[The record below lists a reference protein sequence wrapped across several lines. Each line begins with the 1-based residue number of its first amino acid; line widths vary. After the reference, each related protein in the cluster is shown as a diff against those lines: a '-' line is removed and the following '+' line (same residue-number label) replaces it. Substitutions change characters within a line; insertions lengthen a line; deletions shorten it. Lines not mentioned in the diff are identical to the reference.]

1 MDRRMVNKLGKYFA
15 TQPVVK
21 AWVFGSFSRG
31 EETPSSDVD
40 IIVVLDRSQ
49 PVGLKFFGMCEDLK
63 ELLGRDVDLITEESL
78 MPFARATADR
88 DKILVYER
96 AS

>member
-1 MDRRMVNKLGKYFA
+1 MDRQLIDKIGKYFA

-40 IIVVLDRSQ
+40 IIVKLDRSQ
-49 PVGLKFFGMCEDLK
+49 PIGLKFFGMCEDLK
-63 ELLGRDVDLITEESL
+63 DLLGRDVDLVTEESL
-78 MPFARATADR
+78 TPFARAAADR

-96 AS
+96 AK

>member
-63 ELLGRDVDLITEESL
+63 ELLGRMSTLS
-78 MPFARATADR
+78 P
-88 DKILVYER
+88 KNP
-96 AS
+96 

>member
-1 MDRRMVNKLGKYFA
+1 MDRRMVSKLGKYFA

-49 PVGLKFFGMCEDLK
+49 PIGLKFFGMCEDLK